1 MRVFLS
7 LLVVALG
14 VMLDPGTAAGQQPA
28 PAASLRPGDMVRVTV
43 WRKPE
48 LSGDFRVLADGS
60 IAHPLYQAINVSG
73 MSMPALT
80 ARLREFLATYEQNP
94 QVVVEP
100 MLQVAVG
107 GEVRTPNLVALP
119 VGTTVGQAI
128 AQAGGAGERGNLR
141 KVRLVRDGREQRLD
155 LTDLGTNAATMPVLS
170 GDEIYVGRRGG
181 SIGDVIGPLASVVAA
196 VASIV
201 SISR

>member
-1 MRVFLS
+1 MT
-7 LLVVALG
+7 LLAVCLALVTG
-14 VMLDPGTAAGQQPA
+14 VGTAAGQQA
-28 PAASLRPGDMVRVTV
+28 PAAFTLKPGDMVRITV

-48 LSGDFRVLADGS
+48 LSGDFRVLADGA

-73 MSMPALT
+73 MSMPALS
-80 ARLREFLATYEQNP
+80 ARMREFLATYEQNP

-100 MLQVAVG
+100 MLRVAVG
-107 GEVRTPNLVALP
+107 GEVRTPNLQVLP

-141 KVRLVRDGREQRLD
+141 KVRLVRDGREQRID
-155 LTDLGTNAATMPVLS
+155 LTDLETNAAAMPVLS

-181 SIGDVIGPLASVVAA
+181 NIGDVIGPLASVVAA

>member
-1 MRVFLS
+1 MT
-7 LLVVALG
+7 LLAVCFALVTG
-14 VMLDPGTAAGQQPA
+14 VGTAAGQQA
-28 PAASLRPGDMVRVTV
+28 PAAFTLKPGDMVRVTV

-60 IAHPLYQAINVSG
+60 IAHPLYQAINVTG
-73 MSMPALT
+73 MSMPALS
-80 ARLREFLATYEQNP
+80 ARMREFLATYEQNP

-107 GEVRTPNLVALP
+107 GEVRTPNLQILAA
-119 VGTTVGQAI
+119 GTTVGQAI

-141 KVRLVRDGREQRLD
+141 KVRLVRDGRERRID
-155 LTDLGTNAATMPVLS
+155 LTDLETNAAAMPVLS
-170 GDEIYVGRRGG
+170 GDEIYVLRRGG
-181 SIGDVIGPLASVVAA
+181 NIGDVIGPLASVIAA